1 MFRGRRSVRCAK
13 GPVFKSLRSIKLAFL
28 LVGVVIVVGTV
39 GYRLGGLDW
48 RDALYQ
54 TLVTIT
60 TVGYHDLTPG
70 EDMRG
75 FTIVLVAL
83 GPLLLAMMV
92 SVITGGVIEE
102 QLQGFF
108 GRTRVENRVKKLE
121 NHFIICGFGRF
132 GRTIA
137 QNLQRKNTP
146 FAVLE
151 MDPVTVEAGGR
162 DGFLCLQG
170 DATEEDQLTRAGIE
184 RAAGLLTTLDNDAA
198 NLYVTLSAKQMNPAA
213 KVVAL
218 ALNERA
224 ASKLRAAGA
233 DEVVSPYQLG
243 GNWMAQ
249 TITSPHVTDF
259 MKMATGLNPLN
270 YYMEEVRISASSQIA
285 GQTLRDS
292 PIKSEHGAIV
302 LAVRHARG
310 EFVTNPNPDKELR
323 GGDVLVVLGEQ
334 AKLEELKRIAGDT
347 SGAGGSS
354 A

>member
-1 MFRGRRSVRCAK
+1 MWRALRR
-13 GPVFKSLRSIKLAFL
+13 IKLAFL
-28 LVGVVIVVGTV
+28 AVALVILVGTI
-39 GYRLGGLDW
+39 GYRVGGLDW
-48 RDALYQ
+48 QDAVYQ

-60 TVGYHDLTPG
+60 TVGYSDLTPDH
-70 EDMRG
+70 DMRG

-83 GPLLLAMMV
+83 GPLLLAMLV
-92 SVITGGVIEE
+92 SVITGGLIEE

-121 NHFIICGFGRF
+121 DHFIICGFGRF

-137 QNLQRKNTP
+137 ENLARRNTP
-146 FAVLE
+146 FAVIE
-151 MDPVTVEAGGR
+151 ANAETVETGVR
-162 DGFLCLQG
+162 EGFLCLQG

-184 RAAGLLTTLDNDAA
+184 RASGLLTTLDTDAA
-198 NLYVTLSAKQMNPAA
+198 NLYVTLSAKQMNPGA

-224 ASKLRAAGA
+224 ASKLKAAGA

-249 TITSPHVTDF
+249 TMTSPHVTDF
-259 MKMATGLNPLN
+259 MKMATGVNPLN
-270 YYMEEVRISASSQIA
+270 FYMEEVRIAGSSDLA

-292 PIKSEHGAIV
+292 PIRSDHGAIV
-302 LAVRHARG
+302 LAVRPAEG
-310 EFVTNPNPDKELR
+310 DFVTNPNPDAKLC

-334 AKLEELKRIAGDT
+334 QKLEELKRIAA
-347 SGAGGSS
+347 S
-354 A
+354 